1 MLQPNSYDYAETSY
15 RVRMLSFDSPKC
27 DKTLAV
33 VSTQQQA
40 DALVDKYSE
49 QYPHAYI
56 DYVYSLWTAPT
67 YTKHRTTNE
76 RIKVSVNLVNYN
88 QPKLVYNMSKTSM
101 SLSQGAKSLH
111 VYRAMLTDSI
121 AKYVLAYDDEDAA
134 WQAYRLS
141 KQLDK
146 PLLNVTKHG

>member
-56 DYVYSLWTAPT
+56 DYVYYL
-67 YTKHRTTNE
+67 
-76 RIKVSVNLVNYN
+76 
-88 QPKLVYNMSKTSM
+88 
-101 SLSQGAKSLH
+101 
-111 VYRAMLTDSI
+111 
-121 AKYVLAYDDEDAA
+121 
-134 WQAYRLS
+134 
-141 KQLDK
+141 
-146 PLLNVTKHG
+146 

>member
-1 MLQPNSYDYAETSY
+1 
-15 RVRMLSFDSPKC
+15 
-27 DKTLAV
+27 
-33 VSTQQQA
+33 
-40 DALVDKYSE
+40 
-49 QYPHAYI
+49 
-56 DYVYSLWTAPT
+56 
-67 YTKHRTTNE
+67 
-76 RIKVSVNLVNYN
+76 
-88 QPKLVYNMSKTSM
+88 M

-121 AKYVLAYDDEDAA
+121 SKYVLAYDDEDAA

>member
-1 MLQPNSYDYAETSY
+1 MLNPDHHGTNY
-15 RVRMLSFDSPKC
+15 RVRMMSWDAIGG

-33 VSTQQQA
+33 VSTREAA

-49 QYPHAYI
+49 QYPHAYV

-67 YTKHRTTNE
+67 YTKHQTTNE

-88 QPKLVYNMSKTSM
+88 QPKLVYNMSRKSTT
-101 SLSQGAKSLH
+101 SLSQGRSASLH
-111 VYRAMLTDSI
+111 VYRAMLTDSVS
-121 AKYVLAYDDEDAA
+121 KYVLAYDDEDAA

-146 PLLNVTKHG
+146 PLLNVSKHG